1 MHQPSP
7 AAPPR
12 AKARDSIVRD
22 TFWRFLPMRRPVT
35 DVSRS
40 RLNLLGALGLM
51 ALLAGCGDGIPKDK
65 GKDDDK
71 PPPAPTAALSVFAG
85 DPTADGTMD
94 GTGTAARFNNPHGLA
109 IDSSGNVYVADRGNY
124 VIRKITPDGV
134 VTTLAGGAG
143 QSRLTNGAAANARFV
158 NPVALTVGSGGTVYV
173 ADD

>member
-1 MHQPSP
+1 
-7 AAPPR
+7 
-12 AKARDSIVRD
+12 
-22 TFWRFLPMRRPVT
+22 MRRPVN

-40 RLNLLGALGLM
+40 RLNLLGAFGLM

-65 GKDDDK
+65 DDDK
-71 PPPAPTAALSVFAG
+71 PPPVPTSALSVFAG

-94 GTGTAARFNNPHGLA
+94 GNNPHGLA

-158 NPVALTVGSGGTVYV
+158 NPVALTVGAAARCMSRTM
-173 ADD
+173 